1 METETNIWDERDE
14 KIIRLR
20 EQQADGQLQTNK
32 FVDELIAAFNQIA
45 ILKANAVVL
54 HDLVTFYE
62 SRSGLGQ

>member
-14 KIIRLR
+14 KIKKLR
-20 EQQADGQLQTNK
+20 EQQAGGQLQTNK

-62 SRSGLGQ
+62 RRSGLGQ